1 MTARGQVVP
10 AAWEALPSHC
20 KRCRPPGRI
29 ALLPIHL
36 PMSQILPPE
45 ASAASTPVPRRS
57 PSAAAPSEGF
67 DAPKRAPPLKEWPFA
82 APSAKP
88 AAMQSTHPQ
97 IKDLV
102 LIGGG
107 HSHALVLRMWAM
119 DPLPGTRLTLVNPDP
134 AAPYTGML
142 PGLIAG
148 HYRREELMIDL
159 VRLARFANARLIIDR
174 ATGINRDQRLIHLAG
189 RPPLPYDLAAID
201 IGITSDLPGAPNAIA
216 AKPLGPYAAAWEAF
230 LAHRPATP
238 RITIL
243 GAGLGGVE
251 LALASAHRLQ
261 GAAQITLID
270 RTPDL
275 LLTLSA
281 KARTT
286 LRRHLTAANITL
298 RLGTAVTAI
307 TPTQVTLDT
316 GETLPSDFTLTAT
329 GARPHP
335 WLAETGLDH
344 HDGFLVTDTTLRTS
358 DPLIFASGD
367 CAALPDPRPKAGVFA
382 VRAAPVLLHNLRASL
397 TGQPLKPFRPQ
408 SDYLKL
414 ISLGQQSA
422 IAEKWGLTTSGP
434 ALWRLKDRIDRR
446 FMDRFGAYPAMATP
460 VTPKDAT
467 LGLAAH
473 LDQRPLCGGCGAK
486 LGPGVLTQALATLPA
501 PQRPEVKS
509 GPGDDAAILATPTG
523 TQVLTTDHLRAFC
536 NDPRLM
542 ARIAALHA
550 MGDVWAMGAAPQ
562 VALAQ
567 ITLPPLGPALQTRML
582 AEIMDEAA
590 QTFRAAG
597 ADIVGGHST
606 AGAELTIGF
615 TVTGTATRPLTKGG
629 AQPGDAL
636 ILTKPIG
643 SGTIL
648 ASEMAMAQVPGLLM
662 GEIWAAC
669 IQQMT
674 RSQGSAAKILAP
686 HAHAMTDVTGFG
698 LAGHLLEM
706 LDASLT
712 AATICLDDIPL
723 MHGAEALARADQ
735 GSSLLPANL
744 AATSWRMTAPP
755 GPRTDLLSDPQTAGG
770 LLAAVPS
777 DHADA
782 LLAKLK
788 AAGHDAAIIGQVT
801 AGTPHLTIAE
811 V

>member
-1 MTARGQVVP
+1 M
-10 AAWEALPSHC
+10 LP
-20 KRCRPPGRI
+20 
-29 ALLPIHL
+29 
-36 PMSQILPPE
+36 
-45 ASAASTPVPRRS
+45 
-57 PSAAAPSEGF
+57 
-67 DAPKRAPPLKEWPFA
+67 
-82 APSAKP
+82 
-88 AAMQSTHPQ
+88 THPQ

-119 DPLPGTRLTLVNPDP
+119 DPLPGTRLTLINPDP

-159 VRLARFANARLIIDR
+159 VRLARFANARLILDR
-174 ATGINRDQRLIHLAG
+174 ATGIDRAQRLIHIAS

-201 IGITSDLPGAPNAIA
+201 IGITSDLPGQPHTIA
-216 AKPLGPYAAAWEAF
+216 AKPLGRYAAAWEAF
-230 LAHRPATP
+230 LVRRPATP
-238 RITIL
+238 HITIL

-261 GAAQITLID
+261 GAARITLID
-270 RTPDL
+270 RSPDL
-275 LLTLSA
+275 LPTLSA
-281 KARTT
+281 KARAT
-286 LRRHLTAANITL
+286 LGRHLTAANIIL
-298 RLGTAVTAI
+298 RLGTAVTA
-307 TPTQVTLDT
+307 TGPTSVTLAD

-335 WLAETGLDH
+335 WLTDTGLDH
-344 HDGFLVTDTTLRTS
+344 RDGFLVNDTTLRTS

-367 CAALPDPRPKAGVFA
+367 CAQLPDPRPKAGVFA

-397 TGQPLKPFRPQ
+397 SGQPLKPFRPQ

-414 ISLGQQSA
+414 ISLGAKSA
-422 IAEKWGLTTSGP
+422 LAEKWGLSATGP
-434 ALWRLKDRIDRR
+434 RLWRLKDRIDRR
-446 FMDRFGAYPAMATP
+446 FMDRFGAYPAMSAPAKPDHATQ
-460 VTPKDAT
+460 
-467 LGLAAH
+467 GLAEH
-473 LDQRPLCGGCGAK
+473 LNQRPLCGGCGAK
-486 LGPGVLTQALATLPA
+486 LGPGVLSQALARLPA

-523 TQVLTTDHLRAFC
+523 AQVLTTDHLRAFC
-536 NDPRLM
+536 HDPRLM
-542 ARIAALHA
+542 ARITALHA

-590 QTFRAAG
+590 QTFRDAG

-606 AGAELTIGF
+606 EGAELTIGF
-615 TVTGTATRPLTKGG
+615 TVTGTTTRPLTKGG

-648 ASEMAMAQVPGLLM
+648 AAEMAMAQVPGFLM

-669 IQQMT
+669 IHEMT
-674 RSQGSAAKILAP
+674 RAQGSAAAILAP

-706 LDASLT
+706 LDASNT
-712 AATICLDDIPL
+712 AATIRQDDIPL
-723 MHGAEALARADQ
+723 MQGAEALARAGQ

-744 AATSWRMTAPP
+744 AAVSWRMTAPP

-770 LLAAVPS
+770 LLAAVP
-777 DHADA
+777 ADRA
-782 LLAKLK
+782 ENLLARVKF
-788 AAGHDAAIIGQVT
+788 AGHDAAIIGQIT
-801 AGTPHLTIAE
+801 AGTPHLTITQ